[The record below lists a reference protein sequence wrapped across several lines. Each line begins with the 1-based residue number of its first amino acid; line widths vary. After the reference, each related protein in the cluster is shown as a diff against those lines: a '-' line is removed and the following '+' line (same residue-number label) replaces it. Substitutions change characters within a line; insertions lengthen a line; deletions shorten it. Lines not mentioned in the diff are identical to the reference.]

1 MLCRLEHT
9 TLRKVTANTAIYY
22 DPDPQNTV
30 VAEDQDFV
38 NVYYEMPDF
47 DVARI
52 SPWLLRI
59 ELDRKRMTDKKL
71 TMEQISEKINLGFGD
86 DLNCIFNDDNAEK
99 LVLRIRIMNND
110 DGKYQDVCYFF
121 IHLLITFNDSDM
133 WYEFLYVGIILET
146 RLTCKLLFLQE
157 EEQLDKMDD
166 DVFLR
171 CIEANMLT
179 DMTLQGIEAISKV
192 YMNLPNED
200 NKKRVTITEE
210 GEFRHIPEWILE
222 TDGVAL
228 MRVSEMNFQG

>member
-1 MLCRLEHT
+1 M
-9 TLRKVTANTAIYY
+9 RKVTANTAIYY

-121 IHLLITFNDSDM
+121 IHLLITLNDSVM

-146 RLTCKLLFLQE
+146 RLTCKLLFFQE

>member
-1 MLCRLEHT
+1 M
-9 TLRKVTANTAIYY
+9 RKVTANTAIYY

-47 DVARI
+47 DVTRI

-110 DGKYQDVCYFF
+110 DAKFQDVSYKQ
-121 IHLLITFNDSDM
+121 TWSKD
-133 WYEFLYVGIILET
+133 
-146 RLTCKLLFLQE
+146 
-157 EEQLDKMDD
+157 
-166 DVFLR
+166 
-171 CIEANMLT
+171 
-179 DMTLQGIEAISKV
+179 ISKLV
-192 YMNLPNED
+192 IDEVSHSDILGVQCLNWLY
-200 NKKRVTITEE
+200 
-210 GEFRHIPEWILE
+210 GWIP
-222 TDGVAL
+222 
-228 MRVSEMNFQG
+228 